1 MEPGAG
7 PPFLREQPL
16 ERRMTSLVL
25 EQSAGAPTG
34 FSSASG
40 QETRGRQAQDR
51 DVHVVESDLE
61 AIEIVRHLAASFR
74 SDAASR
80 DRAQLPHGSRME
92 RLAQAGF
99 FGMTVPKASG
109 GAGVSTA
116 TVADAFRILAAA
128 DGGVSQAAQ
137 NHFCWLPAVANGTA
151 EQAAFFFRRILAGDR
166 IGYLRS
172 GEQAPRRTEIRR
184 GWGGWHVS
192 GQKDCLPGAA
202 SADWLAFTAPFDVA
216 GQRSCFVLLA
226 DAAARG
232 VMPTGGRDGTGR
244 GTVFFDDVFVPD
256 SGVFPLQPSSAE
268 TPADARFFQLNAGL
282 IHAAIALGLADAALA
297 DAGAYVRD
305 LSLPWPGEEPAE
317 SPFVAGEWTRFDVVV
332 RTAGAL
338 LRDDAHAVD
347 QARTWPS
354 AGTVLNARLA
364 VADARLL
371 CTDVANRISDEFFLL
386 ADICATLGAYGF
398 DRHQRHARTH
408 ALNDPLQWWEYHL
421 GSDGLSRQAQPA
433 NSCS

>member
-1 MEPGAG
+1 MS
-7 PPFLREQPL
+7 
-16 ERRMTSLVL
+16 SLAL
-25 EQSAGAPTG
+25 EQSAGAPAG
-34 FSSASG
+34 SGPASG
-40 QETRGRQAQDR
+40 RETCGRQAQDR
-51 DVHVVESDLE
+51 DVHVIESDLE
-61 AIEIVRHLAASFR
+61 AIDVVRHLAASFR
-74 SDAASR
+74 ADAASR
-80 DRAQLPHGSRME
+80 DGARFPHGSRIE

-109 GAGVSTA
+109 GANVSAA
-116 TVADAFRILAAA
+116 TLADAFRILAAA

-151 EQAAFFFRRILAGDR
+151 GQAAFFFRRILAGDR
-166 IGYLRS
+166 IGYVRS
-172 GEQAPRRTEIRR
+172 SEQALRRTEIRR

-192 GQKDCLPGAA
+192 GQKDCSPGAA
-202 SADWLAFTAPFDVA
+202 SAQWLAFTAPFDVA
-216 GQRSCFVLLA
+216 GQRSCFVFLA

-232 VMPTGGRDGTGR
+232 VMPAGDPGATGR

-268 TPADARFFQLNAGL
+268 TPADTRFFQLNAGL
-282 IHAAIALGLADAALA
+282 IHAAVALGLADAALA

-305 LSLPWPGEEPAE
+305 LRLPWPGEEPAE
-317 SPFVAGEWTRFDVVV
+317 PPFVAGEWARFDAVV
-332 RTAGAL
+332 RTAGVL
-338 LRDDAHAVD
+338 LRDAAHAVD

-371 CTDVANRISDEFFLL
+371 CMDVASRISDEFFLL
-386 ADICATLGAYGF
+386 ADVCATLGAYGF